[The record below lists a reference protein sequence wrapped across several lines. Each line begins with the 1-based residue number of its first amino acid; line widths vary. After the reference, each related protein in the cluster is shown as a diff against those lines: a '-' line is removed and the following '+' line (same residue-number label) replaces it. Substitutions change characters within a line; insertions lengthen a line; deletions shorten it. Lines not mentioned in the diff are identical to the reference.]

1 MKRIFCL
8 SLIFAATLSN
18 ASHAQDVYVGAAV
31 GRSYSS
37 SLNFNDA
44 GTQNDFSSK
53 DKAMPLKIFVGYEA
67 NQNLGVELGYK
78 NFGSATID
86 PVPGSG
92 STVTTRANAW
102 YVAAKGSMSLAEDL
116 SLFGKLGVTHMNTH
130 FTGAGELRALSA
142 STDKAGLYAAVGTA
156 YQLTKNLALTLE
168 LESFGI
174 AKEKNMK
181 FNMNGLSAGIQY
193 RF

>member
-8 SLIFAATLSN
+8 PLVFAATLSS

-78 NFGSATID
+78 NFGRATID

-102 YVAAKGSMSLAEDL
+102 YVAAKGSMSLAEDW
-116 SLFGKLGVTHMNTH
+116 SLFGKLGATHMNTH

-142 STDKAGLYAAVGTA
+142 STDKAGLYAALGTA

-181 FNMNGLSAGIQY
+181 FNMNGLSAGIRYQ
-193 RF
+193 F